1 MFETYQVERRK
12 VEMRKD
18 KGCVGEGEGLIRD
31 QLEGRTKS
39 TQIVCLFT
47 HIRRR
52 WIEDLDPGLSN
63 I

>member
-1 MFETYQVERRK
+1 
-12 VEMRKD
+12 MRKD